1 MADPNTYPPDSD
13 FVKRSHVSGLD
24 AYRELYQRA
33 ADNPEAF
40 WGELAEKELFW
51 FEKWSQTLDWKPP
64 FAKWF
69 VGGKTNASY
78 NCLDRHLSTHKGKA
92 AYIFVPELE
101 NEPLQIITYYELY
114 NR

>member
-1 MADPNTYPPDSD
+1 MADRNTYPPDSD
-13 FVKRSHVSGLD
+13 FVKRAQVPGLD

-64 FAKWF
+64 FARWF
-69 VGGKTNASY
+69 VGGKTSASSPTRI
-78 NCLDRHLSTHKGKA
+78 CTGKCRALPTCSNPA
-92 AYIFVPELE
+92 A
-101 NEPLQIITYYELY
+101 
-114 NR
+114 